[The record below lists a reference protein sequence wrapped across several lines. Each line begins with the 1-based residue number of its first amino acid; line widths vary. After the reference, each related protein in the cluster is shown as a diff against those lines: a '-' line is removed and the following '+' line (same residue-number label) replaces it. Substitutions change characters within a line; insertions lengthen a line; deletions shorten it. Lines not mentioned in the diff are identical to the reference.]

1 MRKILLYIFLIAFS
15 QTAFAQTKID
25 EYGAIITDD
34 EYFRLSHFVVE
45 ELKKDKD
52 SRVTIIIYKDKSE
65 TTGKF
70 LRHFYGVEDFLI
82 KAFDISPDKFSVVF
96 GGEDKRRTEIWLSK
110 SKNDAIKFENKMLDE
125 TLAGKINQKL
135 LFDYNC
141 IDCDESPFI
150 NQFIFR
156 EGFDY
161 LAKALKANPNTVA
174 LINIPKVE
182 YVSKTAKEK
191 SELLVEIKNRII
203 EKNEIS
209 KNRIKIQFTSG
220 NFAFFYIIPQT
231 VKIKEN
237 KF

>member
-1 MRKILLYIFLIAFS
+1 MRKILLCIILIAFS

-25 EYGAIITDD
+25 EYGGLITDD
-34 EYFRLSHFVVE
+34 EYGHIVYFLE
-45 ELKKDKD
+45 ELKKDEN
-52 SRVTIIIYKDKSE
+52 TFGTLIIYKDKSE

-70 LRHFYGVEDFLI
+70 LRHFYGIKSFL
-82 KAFDISPDKFSVVF
+82 ADVFAVSPDKFSVVF
-96 GGEDKRRTEIWLSK
+96 GGEETRRTEVWLSK
-110 SKNDAIKFENKMLDE
+110 SKMEADKFKSKFLDE
-125 TLAGKINQKL
+125 TLVGNINKKV
-135 LFDYNC
+135 LFDINC

-161 LAKALKANPNTVA
+161 LAKALKANPKTFA
-174 LINIPKVE
+174 LIKIPKVE

-191 SELLVEIKNRII
+191 SELLAEIKNRII

-220 NFAFFYIIPQT
+220 NFATFYIIPQT
-231 VKIKEN
+231 VKIN
-237 KF
+237 